1 MKARPLVIDMDR
13 ALFKTDPAVESFL
26 SLFASRPWH
35 AIRLALGAFRNTA
48 TFSKRVTD
56 AARLEMSLLP
66 LDPSVVDV
74 IATAREQG
82 REIYTVSAVPGRD
95 AAPFAGHLGEFAG
108 GVEAGPGNELS
119 GEARAEALV
128 ARFGERGYDYVGSQH
143 SDLPAWQRSHGA
155 IIAGGSA
162 RLRRQLLNQGGKPI
176 FLDRP
181 RLRMNDLV
189 RALRPHQWL
198 KNLLVLVPAAAGHTL
213 LGSLP
218 QAALAF
224 VAFSLCASSV
234 YVTND
239 LLDLTGDRTH
249 PRKRQRPFASGA
261 LHASHGVGLAF
272 VLLAAA
278 LVATWFLP
286 VGFGLA
292 LGVYFALT
300 IAYSVTLKRKAIID
314 VIALACLYGMRV
326 LAGGY
331 ATGTVV
337 SPWLAALAAFLF
349 LSLALVK
356 RCAELVDRKQA
367 GLGDP
372 VGRGYRLDDLPVLE
386 TMAVTAGY
394 NSALVLALYI
404 STIADPALYSRP
416 QFLWLLCMVLL
427 AWLSRI
433 FLLTH
438 RGLMNDDPVIF
449 AVRDRWSLVMGSV
462 CVLVVMASI

>member
-1 MKARPLVIDMDR
+1 M
-13 ALFKTDPAVESFL
+13 
-26 SLFASRPWH
+26 
-35 AIRLALGAFRNTA
+35 
-48 TFSKRVTD
+48 
-56 AARLEMSLLP
+56 
-66 LDPSVVDV
+66 
-74 IATAREQG
+74 
-82 REIYTVSAVPGRD
+82 
-95 AAPFAGHLGEFAG
+95 
-108 GVEAGPGNELS
+108 
-119 GEARAEALV
+119 
-128 ARFGERGYDYVGSQH
+128 
-143 SDLPAWQRSHGA
+143 
-155 IIAGGSA
+155 
-162 RLRRQLLNQGGKPI
+162 
-176 FLDRP
+176 
-181 RLRMNDLV
+181 
-189 RALRPHQWL
+189 
-198 KNLLVLVPAAAGHTL
+198 
-213 LGSLP
+213 
-218 QAALAF
+218 
-224 VAFSLCASSV
+224 
-234 YVTND
+234 
-239 LLDLTGDRTH
+239 
-249 PRKRQRPFASGA
+249 
-261 LHASHGVGLAF
+261 
-272 VLLAAA
+272 
-278 LVATWFLP
+278 
-286 VGFGLA
+286 
-292 LGVYFALT
+292 
-300 IAYSVTLKRKAIID
+300 TLKRKAIID